1 MDTTSNVLT
10 RLLHCLAQ
18 HPDIQRKLRAEV
30 VETFPDGELQYDRL
44 LALPYMD
51 AVCRETL
58 RLCVLLHFLGGSSY
72 VERSMIFRYT
82 PSLWLGRTYG
92 ILFSSCS
99 GTNYRDSAKRDT
111 VLPLSR
117 PVRRTDGRLSVEL
130 AVPANRGIHGCSWLQ
145 HQQGVLGRGRNG
157 LEAGALAVP
166 SAEVHHRRWY
176 AKCHGIGVSPT
187 ALRI

>member
-1 MDTTSNVLT
+1 MFAAMDTTSNVLA

-130 AVPANRGIHGCSWLQ
+130 AVPAGTEVSMGVHGCNTSKEFWGEDAMDWKPERWLSP
-145 HQQGVLGRGRNG
+145 LPKSITD
-157 LEAGALAVP
+157 AGMP
-166 SAEVHHRRWY
+166 SVM
-176 AKCHGIGVSPT
+176 GSV
-187 ALRI
+187 